1 MENDI
6 KRIEKFKIN
15 DRLIGAPKE
24 KVFSFADV
32 VLIVL
37 IVVMLAFSVVQRV
50 WISPVNIDGNSMNKT
65 IDDGDWLVMNKLAKP
80 DYGDVVV
87 IEISGKINYIKRVI
101 GLPGDTIYI
110 NDDVVYRKK
119 KGETDF
125 TPLDE
130 PYAYY
135 SSAKKSEKYAAV
147 VIPEGKIFVLGD
159 NRYESKD
166 SRSPDIGTRNVS
178 AVIGVVPDWAI
189 KRKSSITS
197 YYNTVMK
204 IDNFILGLF
213 GAKADNGR
221 NK

>member
-6 KRIEKFKIN
+6 KRNKKFKIN
-15 DRLIGAPKE
+15 DRLIGASKE
-24 KVFSFADV
+24 KVFSFGDV
-32 VLIVL
+32 LLIAL
-37 IVVMLAFSVVQRV
+37 IVVMLVFSVAQRV

-110 NDDVVYRKK
+110 NDDVVYRKR

-135 SSAKKSEKYAAV
+135 STAKKHEKYAATIV
-147 VIPEGKIFVLGD
+147 PEGKIFVLGD

-166 SRSPDIGTRNVS
+166 SRSPDVGTRDIT
-178 AVIGVVPDWAI
+178 AVIGVVPEWAI
-189 KRKSSITS
+189 KRKSNITS
-197 YYNTVMK
+197 YYNVVMK

>member
-1 MENDI
+1 M
-6 KRIEKFKIN
+6 
-15 DRLIGAPKE
+15 L
-24 KVFSFADV
+24 VFSVA
-32 VLIVL
+32 
-37 IVVMLAFSVVQRV
+37 QRV

-87 IEISGKINYIKRVI
+87 IGITGETNYIKRVI
-101 GLPGDTIYI
+101 GLPGDTICI
-110 NDDVVYRKK
+110 DDDVVYRKR
-119 KGETDF
+119 KGETEF

-135 SSAKKSEKYAAV
+135 STAKKHEKYAATIV
-147 VIPEGKIFVLGD
+147 PEGKIFVLGD

-166 SRSPDIGTRNVS
+166 SRSPDVGTRDIT
-178 AVIGVVPDWAI
+178 AVIGVVPEWAI
-189 KRKSSITS
+189 KRKSNITS
-197 YYNTVMK
+197 YYNVVMK